1 MNCISVTHVSFR
13 PYGPSQ
19 GVQVVILYL
28 RFDKS
33 ALLTRNGFIGFI
45 GVSLSQTKVPM
56 TGIRD
61 PEEHQR
67 RRRPWNR
74 GLAPA
79 ALREYDH
86 LIAARVQQLV
96 RRLEEQDG
104 EVILGKWFYYFS

>member
-1 MNCISVTHVSFR
+1 
-13 PYGPSQ
+13 
-19 GVQVVILYL
+19 
-28 RFDKS
+28 
-33 ALLTRNGFIGFI
+33 
-45 GVSLSQTKVPM
+45 M

-86 LIAARVQQLV
+86 RIAARVQQLV

-104 EVILGKWFYYFS
+104 EVKLGKWFYYFS